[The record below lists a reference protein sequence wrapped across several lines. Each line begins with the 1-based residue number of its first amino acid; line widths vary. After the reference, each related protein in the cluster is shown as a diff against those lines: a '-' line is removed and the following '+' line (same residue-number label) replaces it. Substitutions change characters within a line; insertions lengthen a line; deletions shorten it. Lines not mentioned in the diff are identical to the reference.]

1 MMRHQVLVALSM
13 LFLLAGCGMGE
24 HQRIVVEDPWVREA
38 PPGARA
44 LAGYMRIHNHS
55 DSQLALLFAN
65 SADFERVELHVTRHE
80 DERMRMEQVDHV
92 ALLSGEAVEFSPG
105 GMHLMLMRPRRELKA
120 GDRVRVEL
128 TFSDGTATD
137 VVFPVR
143 DARSSR

>member
-1 MMRHQVLVALSM
+1 MMQRRVLLVLTMVAV
-13 LFLLAGCGMGE
+13 LAGCGMGE
-24 HQRIVVEDPWVREA
+24 RQRIVIEDTWVREA

-55 DSQLALLFAN
+55 DAQLALLFAN
-65 SADFERVELHVTRHE
+65 SADFERVELHVTRH
-80 DERMRMEQVDHV
+80 DNDRMRMEQVDHV
-92 ALLSGEAVEFSPG
+92 ALLPGEAVEFAPG
-105 GMHLMLMRPRRELKA
+105 GMHLMLMGPRRELKA
-120 GDRVRVEL
+120 GDRVRIEL

>member
-1 MMRHQVLVALSM
+1 MMPGRALIAVSLLLM
-13 LFLLAGCGMGE
+13 LAGCGMGE
-24 HQRIVVEDPWVREA
+24 HKRIVVEDPWVREA

-55 DSQLALLFAN
+55 DAQLALLFAN
-65 SADFERVELHVTRHE
+65 SADFERVELHVSRHE

-105 GMHLMLMRPRRELKA
+105 GMHLMLISPRRELKA
-120 GDRVRVEL
+120 GDRVRIEL

-137 VVFPVR
+137 VVFAVR
-143 DARSSR
+143 DARSPR